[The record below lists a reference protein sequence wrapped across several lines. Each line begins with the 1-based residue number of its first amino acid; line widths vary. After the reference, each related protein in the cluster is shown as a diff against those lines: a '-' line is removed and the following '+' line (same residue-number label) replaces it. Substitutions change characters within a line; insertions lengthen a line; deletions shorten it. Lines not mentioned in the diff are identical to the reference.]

1 MKPRRK
7 RDAKRLHHPL
17 RGVDTTPTDASR
29 MALPDTRACWPVAVS
44 AAVFVFFGMMLIKSE
59 SVMYVGF
66 MDMLRVNREE
76 ASWPL
81 TVAIIMSQL
90 SGPLYGLLGL
100 WLPDRILLIAGALLC
115 ALPVMACALARSL
128 GLVVFLYGIL
138 FGLGVACEELLPF
151 TVVARHFVK
160 YRGTAMGLLFAVT
173 AVSGFVSPLIVEA
186 LQQAF
191 DFRKALV
198 ILGALELNM
207 LFGAVFVDRV
217 PQDQDRESG
226 DCKAPPEPVTRERPR
241 ASSFHTA
248 SLAKCCTIDLVSS
261 LPLPRQVL
269 HASCSLC

>member
-1 MKPRRK
+1 
-7 RDAKRLHHPL
+7 
-17 RGVDTTPTDASR
+17 
-29 MALPDTRACWPVAVS
+29 MALPDTRECWPVAVS

-59 SVMYVGF
+59 SVITYCGSDVSEVIG
-66 MDMLRVNREE
+66 DYTREKKC
-76 ASWPL
+76 S
-81 TVAIIMSQL
+81 AIPRSVSEIR
-90 SGPLYGLLGL
+90 GPLYGLLGL
-100 WLPDRILLIAGALLC
+100 WFSDRILLIAGSLLC

-173 AVSGFVSPLIVEA
+173 AVSGFVSPLIIEA

-241 ASSFHTA
+241 ASSFQTA
-248 SLAKCCTIDLVSS
+248 SLAKCCTVDLVSS